1 MPSGKNSGR
10 HNFFVNFAT
19 FSCTIQEFLLT
30 LQSGCALFVISE
42 VFMPIPPEILAVER
56 PKSTRVKKSGD
67 RWLVIKRTCRR
78 VGKRNI
84 PVELG
89 TIGEIIDG
97 KYVEIR
103 KEPRK
108 RRVDVKDFGEVKL
121 CTQCAGDMLQ
131 DLARVWDIA
140 DAKKIFCI
148 AVLRAAYGDIRNRD
162 LKLQYET
169 SFLSEMVPGVALS
182 ENTVSAFLDEI
193 GKGLGSIIEFM
204 NNRLKA
210 NSTATV
216 IVDGMLKDYN
226 SAVSSMSEF
235 SRKGAK
241 KGSKD
246 LSLIYAYSP
255 ELREPLAARP
265 FPGNM
270 LDSTAIEEFM
280 IDTKIEKGLMIID
293 KGFHND
299 AVFDII
305 DKKEGMAYLV
315 PLKRNSKLISRYSMD
330 KPSEHLVKYKDN
342 VVLFKKT
349 RMDNGKWLYAFRD
362 PRLACEQE
370 QAYVLS
376 AAKKDKFST
385 QRYEELSN
393 RFGLVVFQSKADLD
407 PYLVYTAYLGRW
419 EIEIL
424 FNLYKNI
431 IDRRTVNVH
440 NDYRVY
446 ATEFINFL
454 SVIIASR
461 IKKLFKEKKL
471 ADKYSFNQLMGYISK
486 LKKIKIGE
494 DGKWR
499 SNTTVAYIE
508 DICRQ
513 LNIVD

>member
-1 MPSGKNSGR
+1 
-10 HNFFVNFAT
+10 
-19 FSCTIQEFLLT
+19 
-30 LQSGCALFVISE
+30 
-42 VFMPIPPEILAVER
+42 MPIPAEILAVER

-78 VGKRNI
+78 EGKRNI
-84 PVELG
+84 PVDLG
-89 TIGEIIDG
+89 TIGEIING

-108 RRVDVKDFGEVKL
+108 RAVDVKDYGQVSL
-121 CTQCAGDMLQ
+121 CDRCAGGMLQ
-131 DLARVWDIA
+131 DLADVWDIA
-140 DAKKIFCI
+140 DAKKLYCI

-162 LKLQYET
+162 LRLQYET
-169 SFLSEMVPGVALS
+169 SFLSDMIPGVGLS
-182 ENTVSAFLDEI
+182 ENTVSAFLDDI
-193 GKGLGSIIEFM
+193 GRGLGSITEFM

-210 NSTATV
+210 HSTATV

-226 SAVSSMSEF
+226 SKMSSMSEF

-241 KGSKD
+241 KGSRD

-270 LDSTAIEEFM
+270 LDSTAIGEFM
-280 IDTKIEKGLMIID
+280 TDTKIERGLMIVD

-299 AVFDII
+299 SVFEAI
-305 DKKEGMAYLV
+305 DKKEGMEYLI
-315 PLKRNSKLISRYSMD
+315 PLKRNSRLIARYGMD
-330 KPSEHLVKYKDN
+330 KPVEHLAGYKDG
-342 VVLFKKT
+342 VVLFRKT

-362 PRLACEQE
+362 PNTACEQE

-376 AAKKDKFST
+376 AAGKDKFST
-385 QRYEELSN
+385 ERYEQLSS

-407 PYLVYTAYLGRW
+407 PLVIYMAYLGRW

-424 FNLYKNI
+424 FNLLKNI
-431 IDRRTVNVH
+431 IDRSTVNVH

-454 SVIIASR
+454 SVIIATR
-461 IKKLFKEKKL
+461 VKKLFQEKKL
-471 ADKYSFNQLMGYISK
+471 ADKYSYKQLMAYISK
-486 LKKIKIGE
+486 LKKVRLGE
-494 DGKWR
+494 DGQWR
-499 SNTTVAYIE
+499 TSTTVAYIE
-508 DICRQ
+508 DIWKQ
-513 LNIVD
+513 LGIVD

>member
-1 MPSGKNSGR
+1 
-10 HNFFVNFAT
+10 
-19 FSCTIQEFLLT
+19 
-30 LQSGCALFVISE
+30 
-42 VFMPIPPEILAVER
+42 MPIPAEILAVER

-78 VGKRNI
+78 EGKRNI
-84 PVELG
+84 PVDLG
-89 TIGEIIDG
+89 TIGEIING

-108 RRVDVKDFGEVKL
+108 RAVDVKDYGQVSL
-121 CTQCAGDMLQ
+121 CDRCAGGMLQ
-131 DLARVWDIA
+131 DLADVWDIA
-140 DAKKIFCI
+140 DAKKLYCI

-169 SFLSEMVPGVALS
+169 SFLSDMIPGVGLS
-182 ENTVSAFLDEI
+182 ENTVSAFLDGI
-193 GKGLGSIIEFM
+193 GRGLASITEFM

-210 NSTATV
+210 HSTATV

-226 SAVSSMSEF
+226 SKMSSMSEF

-241 KGSKD
+241 KGSRD

-255 ELREPLAARP
+255 ELGEPLAARP

-270 LDSTAIEEFM
+270 LDSTAIGEFM
-280 IDTKIEKGLMIID
+280 TDTRIERGLMIVD

-299 AVFDII
+299 SVFEAI
-305 DKKEGMAYLV
+305 DKKEGMEYLI
-315 PLKRNSKLISRYSMD
+315 PLKRNSKLIARYGMD
-330 KPSEHLVKYKDN
+330 KPVEHLAGYKDG
-342 VVLFKKT
+342 VVLFRKT

-362 PRLACEQE
+362 PHTACEQE

-376 AAKKDKFST
+376 AAGKDKFST
-385 QRYEELSN
+385 ERYEQLSS

-407 PYLVYTAYLGRW
+407 PLVIYMAYLGRW

-424 FNLYKNI
+424 FNLFKNI
-431 IDRRTVNVH
+431 IDRSTVNVH

-454 SVIIASR
+454 SVIIATR
-461 IKKLFKEKKL
+461 VKKLFQEKKL
-471 ADKYSFNQLMGYISK
+471 ADKYSYKQLMAYISK
-486 LKKIKIGE
+486 LKKVRLGE
-494 DGKWR
+494 DGQWR
-499 SNTTVAYIE
+499 TSTTVAYIE
-508 DICRQ
+508 DIWKQ
-513 LNIVD
+513 LGIVD

>member
-1 MPSGKNSGR
+1 
-10 HNFFVNFAT
+10 
-19 FSCTIQEFLLT
+19 
-30 LQSGCALFVISE
+30 
-42 VFMPIPPEILAVER
+42 MPIPAEILAVER

-78 VGKRNI
+78 EGKRNI
-84 PVELG
+84 PVDLG
-89 TIGEIIDG
+89 TIGEIING

-108 RRVDVKDFGEVKL
+108 RAVDVKDYGQVSL
-121 CTQCAGDMLQ
+121 CDRCAGGMLQ
-131 DLARVWDIA
+131 DLADVWDIA
-140 DAKKIFCI
+140 DAKKLYCI

-169 SFLSEMVPGVALS
+169 SFLSEMIPGVGLS
-182 ENTVSAFLDEI
+182 ENTVSAFLDDI
-193 GKGLGSIIEFM
+193 GRGLGSITEFM

-210 NSTATV
+210 HSTATV

-226 SAVSSMSEF
+226 SKMSSMSEF

-241 KGSKD
+241 KGSRD

-255 ELREPLAARP
+255 ELGEPLAARP

-270 LDSTAIEEFM
+270 LDSTAIGEFM
-280 IDTKIEKGLMIID
+280 TDTKIERGLMIVD

-299 AVFDII
+299 SVFEAI
-305 DKKEGMAYLV
+305 DKKEGMEYLI
-315 PLKRNSKLISRYSMD
+315 PLKRNSKLIARYGMD
-330 KPSEHLVKYKDN
+330 KPVEHLAGYKDG
-342 VVLFKKT
+342 VVLFRKT

-362 PRLACEQE
+362 PHTACEQE

-376 AAKKDKFST
+376 AAGKDKFST
-385 QRYEELSN
+385 ERYEQLSS

-407 PYLVYTAYLGRW
+407 PLVIYMAYLGRW

-424 FNLYKNI
+424 FNLFKNI
-431 IDRRTVNVH
+431 IDRSTVNVH

-454 SVIIASR
+454 SVIIATR
-461 IKKLFKEKKL
+461 VKKLFQEKKL
-471 ADKYSFNQLMGYISK
+471 AEKFSYKQLMAYISK
-486 LKKIKIGE
+486 LKKVRLGE
-494 DGKWR
+494 DGQWR
-499 SNTTVAYIE
+499 TSTTVAYIE
-508 DICRQ
+508 DIWKQ
-513 LNIVD
+513 LGIVD

>member
-1 MPSGKNSGR
+1 
-10 HNFFVNFAT
+10 
-19 FSCTIQEFLLT
+19 
-30 LQSGCALFVISE
+30 
-42 VFMPIPPEILAVER
+42 MPIPAEILAVER

-78 VGKRNI
+78 EGKRNI
-84 PVELG
+84 PVDLG
-89 TIGEIIDG
+89 TIGEIING

-108 RRVDVKDFGEVKL
+108 RNVDVKDYGQVSL
-121 CTQCAGDMLQ
+121 CDRCAGGMLQ
-131 DLARVWDIA
+131 DLADVWDIA
-140 DAKKIFCI
+140 DAKKLYCI

-169 SFLSEMVPGVALS
+169 SFLSDMIPGVGLS
-182 ENTVSAFLDEI
+182 ENTVSAFLDGI
-193 GKGLGSIIEFM
+193 GRGLGSITEFM

-210 NSTATV
+210 HSTATV

-226 SAVSSMSEF
+226 SKMSSMSEF

-241 KGSKD
+241 KGSRD

-255 ELREPLAARP
+255 ELGEPLAARP

-270 LDSTAIEEFM
+270 LDSTAIGEFM
-280 IDTKIEKGLMIID
+280 TDTRIERGLMIVD

-299 AVFDII
+299 SVFEAI
-305 DKKEGMAYLV
+305 DKKEGMEYLI
-315 PLKRNSKLISRYSMD
+315 PLKRNSKLIARYGMD
-330 KPSEHLVKYKDN
+330 KPVEHLAGYKDG
-342 VVLFKKT
+342 VVLFRKT

-362 PRLACEQE
+362 PHTACEQE

-376 AAKKDKFST
+376 AAGKDKFST
-385 QRYEELSN
+385 ERYEQLSS

-407 PYLVYTAYLGRW
+407 PLVIYMAYLGRW

-424 FNLYKNI
+424 FNLFKNI
-431 IDRRTVNVH
+431 IDRSTVNVH

-454 SVIIASR
+454 SVIIATR
-461 IKKLFKEKKL
+461 VKKLFQEKKL
-471 ADKYSFNQLMGYISK
+471 ADKYSYKQLMAYISK
-486 LKKIKIGE
+486 LKKVRLGE
-494 DGKWR
+494 DGQWR
-499 SNTTVAYIE
+499 TSTTVAYIE
-508 DICRQ
+508 DIWKQ
-513 LNIVD
+513 LGIVD

>member
-1 MPSGKNSGR
+1 MYAIRNPG
-10 HNFFVNFAT
+10 F
-19 FSCTIQEFLLT
+19 I
-30 LQSGCALFVISE
+30 
-42 VFMPIPPEILAVER
+42 MPIPPEILAVER
-56 PKSTRVKKSGD
+56 PKNTRVKKSGN

-78 VGKRNI
+78 EGKRNI
-84 PVELG
+84 PVDLG
-89 TIGEIIDG
+89 TIGEILDG

-108 RRVDVKDFGEVKL
+108 KTVDVKDYGEVKL
-121 CTQCAGDMLQ
+121 CAQCAGDMLQ
-131 DLARVWDIA
+131 DLAYVWDIA
-140 DAKKIFCI
+140 DAKKLFCI
-148 AVLRAAYGDIRNRD
+148 AILRAAYGDIRNRD

-169 SFLSEMVPGVALS
+169 SFLSEMVPGVGLS
-182 ENTVSAFLDEI
+182 ENTVSTFLDEI
-193 GKGLGSIIEFM
+193 GKGLGTITEFM
-204 NNRLKA
+204 NNRLKKH
-210 NSTATV
+210 STATV

-226 SAVSSMSEF
+226 SAISSMSEF

-255 ELREPLAARP
+255 ELGEPLAARP

-299 AVFDII
+299 AVFEAI
-305 DKKEGMAYLV
+305 DNKEGMAYLI
-315 PLKRNSKLISRYSMD
+315 PLKRNSKLIARYGMD
-330 KPSEHLVKYKDN
+330 KPLEHLAGYKDG
-342 VVLFKKT
+342 VVLFKKV

-362 PRLACEQE
+362 PRTACEQE
-370 QAYVLS
+370 QAYVIS
-376 AAKKDKFST
+376 AAKKDKFNT
-385 QRYEELSN
+385 ERYEELSN

-407 PYLVYTAYLGRW
+407 PLVIYMAYLGRW

-424 FNLYKNI
+424 FNLFKNI
-431 IDRRTVNVH
+431 IDRKTVNVH

-461 IKKLFKEKKL
+461 VKKLFIEKKL
-471 ADKYSFNQLMGYISK
+471 AEKYSFNQLMGYVAK
-486 LKKIKIGE
+486 LKKVRMGE
-494 DGKWR
+494 DKNWR
-499 SNTTVAYIE
+499 TSTTVAYIE
-508 DICRQ
+508 DIWKE
-513 LNIVD
+513 LGIVD

>member
-1 MPSGKNSGR
+1 MY
-10 HNFFVNFAT
+10 
-19 FSCTIQEFLLT
+19 TIYILL
-30 LQSGCALFVISE
+30 VI
-42 VFMPIPPEILAVER
+42 MPIPADILAVER

-78 VGKRNI
+78 EGKRNI
-84 PVELG
+84 PVDLG
-89 TIGEIIDG
+89 TIGEIVDG
-97 KYVEIR
+97 RYVEIR

-108 RRVDVKDFGEVKL
+108 KGVDVKDYGEVKL

-131 DLARVWDIA
+131 ELARVWDIA
-140 DAKKIFCI
+140 DAKKLYCI

-169 SFLSEMVPGVALS
+169 SFLSEMIPGVGLS
-182 ENTVSAFLDEI
+182 ENTVCSFLDVI
-193 GKGLGSIIEFM
+193 GKGMGAITEFM

-210 NSTATV
+210 HSTATI

-226 SAVSSMSEF
+226 STVSSMSEF

-255 ELREPLAARP
+255 ELGEPLAARP

-299 AVFDII
+299 SVFETI
-305 DKKEGMAYLV
+305 DKKEGMAYLI
-315 PLKRNSKLISRYSMD
+315 PLKRNSKLITRYGMD
-330 KPSEHLVKYKDN
+330 KPVEHLSGYHDG
-342 VVLFKKT
+342 VVLFKKVK
-349 RMDNGKWLYAFRD
+349 MDNGKWLYAFRD
-362 PRLACEQE
+362 PHTACEQE

-385 QRYEELSN
+385 ERYEELSS

-407 PYLVYTAYLGRW
+407 PLMIYKAYLGRW
-419 EIEIL
+419 EIEVL
-424 FNLYKNI
+424 FNLFKNI
-431 IDRRTVNVH
+431 IDRSSVNVH

-461 IKKLFKEKKL
+461 VKKMFQEKKL
-471 ADKYSFNQLMGYISK
+471 AERYSFNQLMGYMAK
-486 LKKIKIGE
+486 LKKVRLGE
-494 DGKWR
+494 DKKWR
-499 SNTTVAYIE
+499 DSTTVAYIE
-508 DICRQ
+508 D
-513 LNIVD
+513 LWKTLGIVD